1 MVKQDTK
8 NNNTE
13 NHNEA
18 MYVIT
23 YSLEDG
29 AVDPAAHGL
38 MLSVRVASSSPSV
51 LAASRI
57 LQPSLDVQLRAL
69 PCSLVSVSGT
79 TNALQRKVGLL
90 VISRYQQY
98 SHDPYSGIETLSA
111 FPFESFHKFFR
122 ECFRSGNLQAEQ
134 IRNRCVEKSKY
145 QLPTAS
151 CGTIIQNKLQLL
163 LEASK
168 NNRNMLQ
175 F

>member
-29 AVDPAAHGL
+29 AVDPAARGL
-38 MLSVRVASSSPSV
+38 MLSVRVASSSASV

-98 SHDPYSGIETLSA
+98 NHDPYNWKKVYFEKLS
-111 FPFESFHKFFR
+111 
-122 ECFRSGNLQAEQ
+122 L
-134 IRNRCVEKSKY
+134 EKPEYATHTK
-145 QLPTAS
+145 
-151 CGTIIQNKLQLL
+151 
-163 LEASK
+163 
-168 NNRNMLQ
+168 
-175 F
+175 